1 MPTQLMTIAQIL
13 ELSPGS
19 KGNNVWIN
27 GDFEAIVSDAQP
39 AKGKGPATA
48 FLADPHNPSVAI
60 LGNFFGTDT
69 ARFNGKICHFSGKG
83 ITRTEFKG
91 VQQVTLGDK
100 ATIQVVGTASPAAAK
115 PAGQASAPGHAT
127 LPSGNAPVFGATVGM
142 AINQACA
149 LIIEAE
155 KDSTGVHDYLASPA
169 FSRDLYTLASDIIRI
184 ARVLEAGKLA
194 PSAKDRA
201 DPEAAA
207 RALAEKALAEQA
219 AAAKAEADR
228 KAKEDQAKKEANQ
241 TGAGTDIPEEDVPF

>member
-1 MPTQLMTIAQIL
+1 MTIAQIL

-48 FLADPHNPSVAI
+48 FLSDPHNPSVSI

-100 ATIQVVGTASPAAAK
+100 ATIQVVGVAGTPAK
-115 PAGQASAPGHAT
+115 PAASQGTSSPAPA
-127 LPSGNAPVFGATVGM
+127 GNAPVFGATVGM
-142 AINQACA
+142 AINQASE
-149 LIIEAE
+149 LIRA
-155 KDSTGVHDYLASPA
+155 STDNLELSYLTSPA
-169 FSRDLYTLASDIIRI
+169 FSKDLYTLASDIIRI
-184 ARVLEAGKLA
+184 TRVLEAGKLA

-207 RALAEKALAEQA
+207 RALAEKALAEHA
-219 AAAKAEADR
+219 AAAKAEAER

-241 TGAGTDIPEEDVPF
+241 TGPGTEIPEEDVPF

>member
-19 KGNNVWIN
+19 KGNNVWVN

-115 PAGQASAPGHAT
+115 PAGQTSAPGHAT
-127 LPSGNAPVFGATVGM
+127 PPSGNAPVFGATVGM

-149 LIIEAE
+149 LLKE
-155 KDSTGVHDYLASPA
+155 KPLEPTYLNSPQ
-169 FSRDLYTLASDIIRI
+169 FSKDLYTLASDIIRI

-241 TGAGTDIPEEDVPF
+241 TGTGTDIPDEDVPF